1 MTQVPAG
8 YSREWEI
15 LAQMTEKAEE
25 NHLEPEETMANRE
38 LKGFCLKMKT

>member
-8 YSREWEI
+8 NSRVWEI
-15 LAQMTEKAEE
+15 LAQMTEKTEE

-38 LKGFCLKMKT
+38 LRGFCLKTKT